1 MPEWIRM
8 YVLVLLVLELFSE
21 LGGINFEALY
31 LFVDR
36 YLHTGVNLR
45 LFGLSYIML
54 TIYFLRVEINPAVN
68 IGGFIAAIEFTGIS
82 RQ

>member
-21 LGGINFEALY
+21 LGGIDFEVLY

-45 LFGLSYIML
+45 LFGLSDILL
-54 TIYFLRVEINPAVN
+54 TIYFLRVDMLLASS
-68 IGGFIAAIEFTGIS
+68 S
-82 RQ
+82 RKDFSFFQSD

>member
-54 TIYFLRVEINPAVN
+54 TIYFLRVEMLLASS
-68 IGGFIAAIEFTGIS
+68 S
-82 RQ
+82 RKDFSFFQSD

>member
-1 MPEWIRM
+1 M

-54 TIYFLRVEINPAVN
+54 TIYFLRVEMLLASS
-68 IGGFIAAIEFTGIS
+68 S
-82 RQ
+82 RKDFSFFQSD

>member
-1 MPEWIRM
+1 M

-21 LGGINFEALY
+21 LGGIDFEVLY

-54 TIYFLRVEINPAVN
+54 TIYFLRVEMLLASS
-68 IGGFIAAIEFTGIS
+68 S
-82 RQ
+82 RKDFSFFQSD